1 MVMNLKVALLV
12 SVIALASSLSGCRG
26 NNGGSPAS
34 ANAPAGTAA
43 PAAKTVAGPLADEGF
58 KAVISIAEPP
68 ARLRVGQTMTVQLK
82 VKNNS
87 EVMWWARGGELNDR
101 SDNKFYIAAGNRW
114 LDKDGKLTSEREGHS
129 GIPYDMKPGQEIEMP
144 LQITAPSAPGEWTLD
159 LDMVQEGVAW
169 FSEKGSPTT
178 KVKVTVVK

>member
-1 MVMNLKVALLV
+1 MVMKLKVGLLAV
-12 SVIALASSLSGCRG
+12 VIALVSWLSACRG
-26 NNGGSPAS
+26 NNTNPAGPAS
-34 ANAPAGTAA
+34 GAPASNA
-43 PAAKTVAGPLADEGF
+43 PAAKTVAGPLVDAGF
-58 KAVISIAEPP
+58 NAVISIAEPP
-68 ARLRVGQTMTVQLK
+68 AKLRVGQTMTLQLK
-82 VKNNS
+82 VKNGS

-101 SDNKFYIAAGNRW
+101 SDNKFYIAAGSRW
-114 LDKDGKLTSEREGHS
+114 LDKDGKLTSEPEGHG
-129 GIPYDMKPGQEIEMP
+129 GIPFDMKPGQEIEMP